1 MQIMKT
7 LRIPKKTH
15 QSASLL
21 ILIKIKVEMKLSRWF
36 HNKVWRSFTE
46 EVRLKQQIISREL
59 MENLCQQIK

>member
-1 MQIMKT
+1 MPTMKT

-36 HNKVWRSFTE
+36 HNKVWRSSME

>member
-1 MQIMKT
+1 MPIMKT

-36 HNKVWRSFTE
+36 HNKA
-46 EVRLKQQIISREL
+46 
-59 MENLCQQIK
+59 